1 MNVSQRL
8 FEKVKDIWEECNHH
22 PFIQELAKGTL
33 PIEKFRFYMIQDH
46 LYLMQYA
53 KLFVLGLVKS
63 KKEEDIRSFA
73 SLISS
78 TIDTENAVH
87 RDYLKRLGITREM
100 IDSAK
105 MGLLNESYTNYM
117 LSIGFKDGLAEIAAA
132 VLSCS
137 WSYKFIG
144 DYVKSVPSS
153 GENQYF
159 AHWIDEY
166 TSEEYNK
173 SNDDIINFINKAA
186 ENYSEEQLK
195 YLDEIMI
202 NCSRY
207 ELMFWDMAY
216 KMEY

>member
-22 PFIQELAKGTL
+22 PFIQELDKGTL

-53 KLFVLGLVKS
+53 KLFALGLVKS

>member
-53 KLFVLGLVKS
+53 KLFALGLVKS

-195 YLDEIMI
+195 YKSDRSHVVL
-202 NCSRY
+202 
-207 ELMFWDMAY
+207 
-216 KMEY
+216 

>member
-53 KLFVLGLVKS
+53 KLFALGLVKS

-159 AHWIDEY
+159 AHWRDEY

>member
-53 KLFVLGLVKS
+53 KLFALGLVKS

-153 GENQYF
+153 DENQYF
-159 AHWIDEY
+159 ANRIDQY

>member
-53 KLFVLGLVKS
+53 KLFALGLVKS

-144 DYVKSVPSS
+144 EAAPWQGRPLLSVLHLKS
-153 GENQYF
+153 
-159 AHWIDEY
+159 I
-166 TSEEYNK
+166 T
-173 SNDDIINFINKAA
+173 KAT
-186 ENYSEEQLK
+186 
-195 YLDEIMI
+195 MI
-202 NCSRY
+202 
-207 ELMFWDMAY
+207 
-216 KMEY
+216 